1 MNKKT
6 SGFSL
11 VELLIVI
18 AIIAILTTVAVPMY
32 SKYITENNRSEAVTA
47 LLAAASAQ
55 DKNELENGSFVDDI
69 TTIYPANTENGL
81 YVLSGGTIASGSG
94 YEIIAT
100 AQGSQASDTDCA
112 TITLRVRGGVV
123 SKTPAECWS

>member
-6 SGFSL
+6 NGFSL

-18 AIIAILTTVAVPMY
+18 SIIAILATVAVPMY
-32 SKYITENNRSEAVTA
+32 DRYITENNRSEAVTA
-47 LLAAASAQ
+47 LLAAGAAQ
-55 DKNELENGSFVDDI
+55 DRQELNNGSFVDDI
-69 TTIYPANTENGL
+69 TTIYPANTDNGL
-81 YVLSGGTIASGSG
+81 YVLSGSTIASGSG

-100 AQGSQASDTDCA
+100 AQGPQANDIDCA

-123 SKTPAECWS
+123 SKTPAECWA